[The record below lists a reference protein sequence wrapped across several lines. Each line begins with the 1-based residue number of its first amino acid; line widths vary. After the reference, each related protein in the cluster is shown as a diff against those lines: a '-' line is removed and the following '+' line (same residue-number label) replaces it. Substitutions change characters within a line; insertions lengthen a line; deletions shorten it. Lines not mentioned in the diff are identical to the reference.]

1 MRLDLFLKLSRLCP
15 RRTLAQKLCD
25 AGIVFLNDRPA
36 KPAHEVKAGDEI
48 SIRKPDEQIAAR
60 VLIVPKTRNM
70 SRREAHQLV
79 EIIGRQS
86 VDIRAGSG

>member
-25 AGIVFLNDRPA
+25 AGIVFLNGRSA

-48 SIRKPDEQIAAR
+48 AIRKADEEVVAR
-60 VLIVPKTRNM
+60 VLNVPSTSNVSRQQSKELIEIVRRN
-70 SRREAHQLV
+70 SR
-79 EIIGRQS
+79 G
-86 VDIRAGSG
+86 

>member
-15 RRTLAQKLCD
+15 RRSVAQKLCD

-48 SIRKPDEQIAAR
+48 SIRKPDEQVAAR
-60 VLIVPKTRNM
+60 VLIVPETRNV
-70 SRREAHQLV
+70 SRRQAHELV
-79 EIIGRQS
+79 EIIGRQAI
-86 VDIRAGSG
+86 DIQAGSR